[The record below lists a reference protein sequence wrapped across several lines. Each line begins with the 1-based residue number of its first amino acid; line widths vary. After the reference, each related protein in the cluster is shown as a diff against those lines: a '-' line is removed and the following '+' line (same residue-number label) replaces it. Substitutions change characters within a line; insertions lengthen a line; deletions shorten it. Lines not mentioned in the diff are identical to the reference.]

1 MIRRPLQIAL
11 LVLACSAARADASGI
26 NMAWN
31 DCASSGGTA
40 NKLFVCGTNTGLD
53 FLVGSFVLPIAA
65 PSVIGLEATIA
76 IINMPTYGI
85 CDPLPPGDPQGCAYP
100 PLPSWWQLQM
110 GGCRANALSVA
121 TNFLQPPFGSGVC
134 MDFWQNQALG
144 FSNYEWNVNGT
155 GQARLRLV
163 VAIPTDQPAS
173 LAAEDQEYYGFQVV
187 LRHTRAIGADAC
199 EGCCTPVTLI
209 CEQMTVVQ
217 NYPTPDVVLYSSDTQ
232 NWVTWNN
239 GNLACVT
246 PTRNRTWG
254 QIKSTYR

>member
-1 MIRRPLQIAL
+1 MISRPLQIAL
-11 LVLACSAARADASGI
+11 LVLACTAARADAYGI

-31 DCASSGGTA
+31 DCASSGGTV
-40 NKLFVCGTNTGLD
+40 NRPFNCGINTGQD
-53 FLVGSFVLPIAA
+53 VLVGSFVLPVAA
-65 PSVIGLEATIA
+65 PSVISLEATIG
-76 IINMPTYGI
+76 IINEPTFTI
-85 CDPLPPGDPQGCAYP
+85 CDPIPPNPQGCVYP
-100 PLPSWWQLQM
+100 PLPSWWQLQT
-110 GGCRANALSVA
+110 GGCRAGALSVA

-155 GQARLRLV
+155 GQARLRLAI
-163 VAIPTDQPAS
+163 AIPTDQAAS
-173 LAAEDQEYYGFQVV
+173 LAEGQEYYGFQVV
-187 LRHTRAIGADAC
+187 LRHTRAIGTDAC
-199 EGCCTPVTLI
+199 EGCCTPVTLF

-217 NYPTPDVVLYSSDTQ
+217 NYPTPDMVLSTPDQQ

-254 QIKSTYR
+254 GIKATYR